1 MTDCYVIA
9 ETWEAAGRVALSI
22 GRGELADL
30 YPDKDALA
38 AAWCSQP
45 GPMKNRY
52 LPFHVKHLPG
62 GQVSICVVAIDCRET
77 SAREQADS

>member
-30 YPDKDALA
+30 YPDVDTLA

-45 GPMKNRY
+45 GPMKTRY

-62 GQVSICVVAIDCRET
+62 GEVSIRVVATDCQAIFQRERGE
-77 SAREQADS
+77 S